1 MLAVRRSACFY
12 TTVGLCETTR
22 LFFFLLLLAAAATA
36 TTVQIST
43 RTKALPTGPNPNLH
57 ADTLLYLL
65 GFIDY

>member
-1 MLAVRRSACFY
+1 MLAVRRSACFC
-12 TTVGLCETTR
+12 TTVGLCETTI
-22 LFFFLLLLAAAATA
+22 FFLLLAA
-36 TTVQIST
+36 VQIST